1 MYREID
7 IYKLKEL
14 LKNNNLNL
22 IDIRDNYSYLNG
34 TIKNAKNIPYN
45 ELLINPNKYLN
56 KNETYYIFCQFGSSS
71 NGLCS
76 RLASLG
82 YDVVTILGG
91 YSSYV
96 KDSKL

>member
-1 MYREID
+1 MYKEID

-56 KNETYYIFCQFGSSS
+56 KNKTYY
-71 NGLCS
+71 
-76 RLASLG
+76 
-82 YDVVTILGG
+82 VVG
-91 YSSYV
+91 
-96 KDSKL
+96 